1 MGGRQAI
8 LNNMEAKDPHR
19 WIRPPKW
26 HITGAIELE
35 AITPRFESSDQL
47 VLIEYPPTELSSSKP
62 LYTTTNSL
70 PLFAKQTNKLLP
82 IIVATQINLLK
93 SMGTT
98 RIALKPEKEPAI

>member
-47 VLIEYPPTELSSSKP
+47 VLIEYPPKELSSSKP